1 LLEKVILKIAP
12 RAAQFLFPIWV
23 SVRHP
28 QWAFAV
34 LTDPE
39 RIEEHSRRANLWL
52 LKNLKT
58 NPALASLKTPLE
70 SARCYSRD
78 EFVLRCSLRL

>member
-1 LLEKVILKIAP
+1 
-12 RAAQFLFPIWV
+12 
-23 SVRHP
+23 
-28 QWAFAV
+28 V

-39 RIEEHSRRANLWL
+39 RIEDHARRAKLWL

-58 NPALASLKTPLE
+58 NPALASLKPLLE

-78 EFVLRCSLRL
+78 EFVLRCSLRLRLQPRQRLCSGARRSFSVLR